1 MKKYI
6 KLLGISILGLSIAG
20 CSNKGNNTT
29 TKEEVNHNIVAEES
43 SNPQVQSALENGN
56 ETPAYV
62 YDAGYTDLI
71 HGGFVQAVQ
80 SLMETMYSRINYS
93 SMGIAVEDLTM
104 MDEAQ
109 MQEVEEMTTSL
120 NPIHDEKI
128 LKVVKATRNL
138 FDKTNALLEAKTYE
152 KLSSLNDEGQA
163 VYDQYYEWLIEAA
176 ENHHHDEE

>member
-1 MKKYI
+1 MKQYI
-6 KLLGISILGLSIAG
+6 KLLAISILGLSIIG
-20 CSNKGNNTT
+20 CGNTGNNTVI
-29 TKEEVNHNIVAEES
+29 KEETHNAVVEETEVS
-43 SNPQVQSALENGN
+43 KGDSMEEAQEP
-56 ETPAYV
+56 YV

-80 SLMETMYSRINYS
+80 GVMETMYSRINYS

-109 MQEVEEMTTSL
+109 MLEVEDMATSL
-120 NPIHDEKI
+120 NPIRDEKI

-163 VYDQYYEWLIEAA
+163 IYDQYYEWLIEAA
-176 ENHHHDEE
+176 GNHHHDEE